1 MGYPHLGAAN
11 LCRVLLLLCAPR
23 SGCRADGDMCRIV
36 IMGSVIAIE
45 SPRWYCKVGRPDT
58 AADALSKIRN
68 LPADHEYIT
77 WELNEI
83 QGAPSATIPS
93 PQITDTSMR

>member
-1 MGYPHLGAAN
+1 MGAGLMG
-11 LCRVLLLLCAPR
+11 
-23 SGCRADGDMCRIV
+23 GICRIV

-68 LPADHEYIT
+68 LPVDHQYIV

-83 QGAPSATIPS
+83 QGGSLHN
-93 PQITDTSMR
+93 PQIITNIDA